1 MAEIELRNV
10 TKRFAHTTAVKHAS
24 VIIHDGEFFILVGP
38 SGCGKSTLLN
48 MIVGLE
54 DVTEGEIRV
63 DGKRVNDLDPKHRNM
78 AMVFQSYA
86 IYPHMTVRGNM
97 SFPLKLAKLSEEEIR
112 KRVGRAAR
120 ALQLE
125 DVLDRKPRTLSG
137 GQRQRVA
144 MGRAIVRE
152 PEVFLLDEPLSNLDA
167 QLRVQMRTEIA
178 RLHRRLGTTTVYVT
192 HDQTEAMT
200 LGDRIAVLRKGKV
213 LQIGTPRELY
223 ERPNSLFVAGFI
235 GSPAMNFLPT
245 RWAGGRLELPV
256 GSFELPPEARAHV
269 ETSEGPLI
277 AGFRPEHLNAV
288 KFQDPKARGPCFE
301 AQVELIE
308 WLGAD
313 LFVYFNVALE
323 GFEEMNLPE
332 DLDIETPNPAHR
344 SLVVRID
351 PGAGLR
357 EGDTLRL
364 HIDPKRAQ
372 IFDASSGRNLTVGP
386 PAGISN
392 R

>member
-10 TKRFAHTTAVKHAS
+10 TKRFAHTTAVKQAS

-152 PEVFLLDEPLSNLDA
+152 SEVFLLDEPLSNLDA

-277 AGFRPEHLNAV
+277 AGFRPEHLNVV

-332 DLDIETPNPAHR
+332 DLDIETPNPSPPFTGRTHRPGRRPAGRRCASPAHR
-344 SLVVRID
+344 SEAR
-351 PGAGLR
+351 
-357 EGDTLRL
+357 
-364 HIDPKRAQ
+364 
-372 IFDASSGRNLTVGP
+372 
-386 PAGISN
+386 SN
-392 R
+392 IRCQ